1 MKKLI
6 ARKGVRNSLE
16 LGGNL
21 GSPAVRIGI
30 VYSNYYP
37 KISQDLLKGARESAQ
52 KLGIKIVY
60 ELEVN
65 GSYDTVLPCKK
76 LLELNEINGVAV
88 LGAIVKGETDH
99 DQVIGYSTAKQLQR
113 LSVKYDKPVGFG
125 IIGPGATMKQ
135 AEERALEY
143 GKRTIEAIVQQL
155 KEIDKI
161 K

>member
-1 MKKLI
+1 MIKMI
-6 ARKGVRNSLE
+6 Q
-16 LGGNL
+16 
-21 GSPAVRIGI
+21 IGL
-30 VYSNYYP
+30 VYANFYP

-76 LLELNEINGVAV
+76 LLELENIHGVAV

-99 DQVIGYSTAKQLQR
+99 DQVIGFSTAKQLQR
-113 LSVKYDKPVGFG
+113 LSLKFDKPVGFG

-143 GKRTIEAIVQQL
+143 GKRTIQAIVQQI
-155 KEIDKI
+155 KEIEKI